1 MGQGEEK
8 ACFTRSAPEQKR
20 NVNTKC
26 KGSVIYNGEGSM
38 RIGSIFIEVPGEEES
53 Y

>member
-20 NVNTKC
+20 
-26 KGSVIYNGEGSM
+26 SVIYNGEGSM